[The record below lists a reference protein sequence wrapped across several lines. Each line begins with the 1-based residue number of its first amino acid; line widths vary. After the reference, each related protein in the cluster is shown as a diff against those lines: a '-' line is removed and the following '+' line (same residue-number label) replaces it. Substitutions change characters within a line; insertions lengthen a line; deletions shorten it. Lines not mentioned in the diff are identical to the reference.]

1 VTADSLPTTRSG
13 AGPSDA
19 ALVVAAR
26 AGESWAQQA
35 LFARHARM
43 VLGLSQRVLAGRE
56 EADDLAQD
64 AFLYALT
71 HLETLQ
77 NPQAFAS
84 WIATIVV
91 RTASKRLRRRKL
103 LVRLGLRRSEPIDV
117 EGLVSP
123 SAPADVA
130 AELRKL
136 YGKLAD
142 LPAQERVALVLRK
155 VEGLELTEIGAQ
167 MGLSLA
173 TVKRR
178 IRAAERRLGAE
189 SETEMRRA

>member
-1 VTADSLPTTRSG
+1 VTVESLPTTRSG
-13 AGPSDA
+13 AGPNDA

-26 AGESWAQQA
+26 ADERWAQQA
-35 LFARHARM
+35 LFARHGRM

-91 RTASKRLRRRKL
+91 RTASKRLRSRRL
-103 LVRLGLRRSEPIDV
+103 LVRLGLRRNEPLDV
-117 EGLVSP
+117 ETLVSP
-123 SAPADVA
+123 TAPADVA
-130 AELRKL
+130 AEIRHL
-136 YGKLAD
+136 YGRLTD
-142 LPAQERVALVLRK
+142 FPAEERVALVLRR
-155 VEGLELTEIGAQ
+155 VEGLELTEIATH

-178 IRAAERRLGAE
+178 IASAERRLGPLG
-189 SETEMRRA
+189 ET